1 MTEASLLLDGQPLR
15 FFIRRN
21 PKAKRIWI
29 KVEEPHG
36 LVVVL
41 PRWGRLRD
49 AHEVLQK
56 NRRWVEG
63 SLARR
68 ESRKAEAP
76 PPLGEGG
83 CLPYRGRSLALQTA
97 AVTTGRATLD
107 LRDRRFVLRH
117 ATGEPPRAFLELWYR
132 ERARREFARRLD
144 RFSAA
149 MGVSPKGVT
158 VRDPK
163 TRWGSCSSRGTL
175 SFSWRLLFAPIAVL
189 DYVVIHELAH
199 LAHPD
204 HSPRFW
210 AKVRAH
216 CPGADASRAWLR
228 KNHGLLQ
235 I

>member
-1 MTEASLLLDGQPLR
+1 MTEATLLLDGAPLR
-15 FFIRRN
+15 FHIRRN

-56 NRRWVEG
+56 NRSWVEG
-63 SLARR
+63 TLARR
-68 ESRKAEAP
+68 ASRNACAP

-83 CLPYRGRSLALQTA
+83 SLPYHGRQIALQRGTCC
-97 AVTTGRATLD
+97 GSRGTLD
-107 LRDRRFVLRH
+107 LVGRRFLLRLPEG
-117 ATGEPPRAFLELWYR
+117 GEIRPFLEGWYR

-144 RFSAA
+144 RFAPA
-149 MGVSPKGVT
+149 LGVVPKGFT

-175 SFSWRLLFAPIAVL
+175 SFSWRLLFTPVPVL

-210 AKVRAH
+210 AKVQAH
-216 CPGADASRAWLR
+216 CPHAEASRAWLK
-228 KNHGLLQ
+228 KNHCFLQ
-235 I
+235 L